1 MWRRFTGMGLGVV
14 LAVGLVP
21 PPAQA
26 VGGAAAAPCSVW
38 LGSVTPTGAHTSS
51 MVTATAPPS
60 VQNQVTTSGP
70 FGAGQVRF
78 SARFV
83 QEADIAGPVRSGLYG
98 FLDGLHR
105 RTYSITPSGE
115 YDSSRPSTW
124 QRIGTGWEKF
134 SMVEEVAYAP
144 TNGVGRRTMVYG
156 MRKDGVLVRWN
167 STTGVYRAAG
177 SYAGFSSVKS
187 MTLISKQ
194 PTYDTFLANTRGGAL
209 YTIRIPST
217 SPMKPVVTPVR
228 TRTWQGFESLTA
240 SKCGQYGTLLLGID
254 KDTKTGYLYAVG
266 HANGTSTVIKSLGKV
281 PGTFA
286 DPIYFRWAPIPLY
299 DVANGD

>member
-1 MWRRFTGMGLGVV
+1 
-14 LAVGLVP
+14 
-21 PPAQA
+21 
-26 VGGAAAAPCSVW
+26 VW

-51 MVTATAPPS
+51 RVTATAPPS
-60 VQNQVTTSGP
+60 VQNPVTTDRP
-70 FGAGQVRF
+70 FGPGQVRF

-83 QEADIAGPVRSGLYG
+83 QEPDVAGPVRTGLYG
-98 FLDGLHR
+98 FLDGLYR
-105 RTYSITPSGE
+105 RTYSILPSGE
-115 YDSSRPSTW
+115 YDSDRPSTW
-124 QRIGTGWEKF
+124 QRIGAGWEKF
-134 SMVEEVAYAP
+134 TMVEEVAYAP

-156 MRKDGVLVRWN
+156 MRNDGVLFRWN
-167 STTGVYRAAG
+167 ATTGAFRAAG

-228 TRTWQGFESLTA
+228 ARTWQGFESLVA
-240 SKCGQYGTLLLGID
+240 SSCGRASTLLLGID
-254 KDTKTGYLYAVG
+254 KDTQSGYLYAVS
-266 HANGTSTVIKSLGKV
+266 HTNGTATVINSVGKV
-281 PGTFA
+281 PTSYS
-286 DPIYFRWAPIPLY
+286 DPVYFRWAPIPTY